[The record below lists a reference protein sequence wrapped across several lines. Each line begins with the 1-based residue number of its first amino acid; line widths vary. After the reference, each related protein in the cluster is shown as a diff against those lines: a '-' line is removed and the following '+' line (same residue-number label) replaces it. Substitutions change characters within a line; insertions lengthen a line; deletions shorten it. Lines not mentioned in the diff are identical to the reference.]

1 MKKLQIFHM
10 MKEFLVSLA
19 EQYVMCTVGFYHSF
33 MYCKY
38 VSVDSNL
45 NYERLFVD
53 TIRYPGVNSLTLY
66 SEIS

>member
-10 MKEFLVSLA
+10 MEFLVSLA

-53 TIRYPGVNSLTLY
+53 TIRGVNSLTLY
-66 SEIS
+66 SDIS